1 MSSNSAS
8 SPLPPPLAHLAKPA
22 ALSMSGRRIC
32 DKSLSSTASRPS
44 LLSGLPNLSSI
55 ITGRDDNAG
64 DGGENCINNHIPQYP
79 SRIWKVSDTA
89 LPVLPAF
96 YPPLDAR
103 STAFISD
110 PASVVAVR
118 IAEVLRFRS
127 VQAEYDEEACTALCL
142 TADRCRFVI
151 HLWQGR
157 RAIASQRTGQA
168 PSSSS
173 KDLPLK
179 PDFSNGVIVECVR
192 QAGGVLTFHQT
203 IRAVLGAA
211 SSLNSG
217 KDTRQLH
224 QTPPRS
230 WQHLLPQYHHQI
242 QHQQRKRPS
251 ENSQQQF
258 ISLQPP
264 TKKSAVEP
272 SQYLESLEH
281 SLQLL
286 RKDRLCA
293 QVLGMES
300 LLALTDSAVAGVET
314 ALSTALAI
322 LGAPCKIVQDTS
334 CLAEIRKNWVL
345 DILTHRRLP
354 GDATE
359 AVVASSENKNI
370 KNSSTYANSTFGE
383 SIQEK
388 AQQQQQQ
395 IDSVA
400 ACTIDHQHA
409 NNMRALSL
417 AVFTNSLNV
426 LAQHQPTELRNVL
439 AAKSP
444 NLVSRQLLMSL
455 LEDLQG
461 AERPVQVVVSSQSC
475 LASQHEAALAST
487 TLRLLCQYSQKA
499 RVILADQKDTCAIL
513 LDKARRIGRATHPI
527 LAESAE
533 QAYQQL
539 TLEERSC

>member
-8 SPLPPPLAHLAKPA
+8 SPPLAHLAKPA

-55 ITGRDDNAG
+55 ITGRDNNAFG
-64 DGGENCINNHIPQYP
+64 GGENCTNSHIPQYP
-79 SRIWKVSDTA
+79 SRIWKVSDTT
-89 LPVLPAF
+89 LPLLPAF

-157 RAIASQRTGQA
+157 RAIASQRPGQA

-192 QAGGVLTFHQT
+192 QAGSVLTFHRT

-217 KDTRQLH
+217 KDTRQSH

-242 QHQQRKRPS
+242 QSQQRKRPS

-258 ISLQPP
+258 ISSQPP

-272 SQYLESLEH
+272 SQYLESLER

-322 LGAPCKIVQDTS
+322 LGAPCKTVQDVS
-334 CLAEIRKNWVL
+334 CLTEIHKNWVL

-359 AVVASSENKNI
+359 AVVANSEDKNT
-370 KNSSTYANSTFGE
+370 KNSSTCANNLFGE
-383 SIQEK
+383 KIQEK
-388 AQQQQQQ
+388 TQQQQQQ

-426 LAQHQPTELRNVL
+426 LAQNQPTELRNVL
-439 AAKSP
+439 AAKSST
-444 NLVSRQLLMSL
+444 LVSRQLLMSL
-455 LEDLQG
+455 LDDLQG

-487 TLRLLCQYSQKA
+487 SLRLLCQYSEKA
-499 RVILADQKDTCAIL
+499 RDILADQKDTCAIL
-513 LDKARRIGRATHPI
+513 LDKTRRIGRATHPI

-533 QAYQQL
+533 QAYHQL